1 MRLAKGLTFLTLS
14 LSLMAG
20 TSFAETIELD
30 IETALNR
37 AAEANFQILL
47 GQEAVTAQEENTRLS
62 RSGLLPQVTLE
73 AAQSRRQVPTF
84 GPFADYFTVKRY
96 FTNSFDAVLRAR
108 LALVDTR
115 SWDDWKLSKLT
126 LQATREQLE
135 NTVQEIQERI
145 AIAYLLHWRNQKR
158 LNVLD
163 SILER
168 DRILLKVAKDQADAG
183 VATTLEVTRAEVRL
197 NQNELARIVQET
209 AVMESALNLKRILN
223 YPLDADL
230 VLKTQIDTVPPEV
243 IGFTDED
250 FETILNSR
258 ADYRS
263 LQAELERSQ
272 VAANAVRREHL
283 PSLYVSGDWGY
294 AAENWDDSQ
303 GEQWS
308 VQLGLSMPVFEGFR
322 IDANKQIADSQLRQK
337 EIEMADLRSQIEADY
352 RLVLQRL
359 SSAYRQVEVARR
371 SRELSNREFELERIR
386 FEEGVTDNSDV
397 VLAQANLAD
406 AEDTVVAAEYEYFLT
421 FINLARTR
429 GDIRRIIYWLEHY

>member
-1 MRLAKGLTFLTLS
+1 MRIATGLSILTLA
-14 LSLMAG
+14 LSLPSGA
-20 TSFAETIELD
+20 TLAETIELD

-47 GQEAVTAQEENTRLS
+47 GQESVTAQEENTRLN
-62 RSGLLPQVTLE
+62 RSGLLPQVSLE

-84 GPFADYFTVKRY
+84 GPFADYFTTNRY

-108 LALVDTR
+108 LALLDTR

-145 AIAYLLHWRNQKR
+145 ATAYLAHWRNLKR
-158 LNVLD
+158 LDVLD

-168 DRILLKVAKDQADAG
+168 DQILLKVARDQADAG

-223 YPLDADL
+223 YPLDAEL
-230 VLKTQIDTVPPEV
+230 VLTTRIQAVPPDV
-243 IGFTDED
+243 VGFSDED
-250 FETILNSR
+250 FNEILSSR

-263 LQAELERSQ
+263 LQVQVEQSRVASSAVSRER
-272 VAANAVRREHL
+272 L
-283 PSLYVSGDWGY
+283 PSLFLSGDFGY
-294 AAENWDDSQ
+294 AAENWDDHL

-308 VQLGLSMPVFEGFR
+308 IQLGLSMPVFEGFR
-322 IDANKQIADSQLRQK
+322 IDASKQLANSELRQR
-337 EIEMADLRSQIEADY
+337 EIELSDLRTQIESDY

-359 SSAYRQVEVARR
+359 ASAYRQVEVSRR

-397 VLAQANLAD
+397 VDAQARLAD

-429 GDIRRIIYWLEHY
+429 GDIRRIIHWLDQH